1 MGLGSTLFS
10 ITSSFTHSCRGREQM
25 CVLRLCFEVIEG
37 VGNVVTLEQ
46 QQCKEQEATNTQENS
61 LLCFTM
67 SFSLLR
73 VCVSVCLSP
82 PNSVCVCVCVCVC
95 LSLTCV
101 CVSVCLSP
109 QLCVCVCVCFSLS
122 LSLCVSLRINVQVC
136 ACTSVRESY
145 VKI

>member
-1 MGLGSTLFS
+1 
-10 ITSSFTHSCRGREQM
+10 M
-25 CVLRLCFEVIEG
+25 CVLRLCFEAIEG

-82 PNSVCVCVCVCVC
+82 PNSVCVCVCVCV
-95 LSLTCV
+95 SPV
-101 CVSVCLSP
+101 CVYLSVSLSP
-109 QLCVCVCVCFSLS
+109 QLCVCVCVCLFFSLPV
-122 LSLCVSLRINVQVC
+122 SLCISP
-136 ACTSVRESY
+136 Y
-145 VKI
+145 

>member
-10 ITSSFTHSCRGREQM
+10 ITSSFTHSCQGREQM
-25 CVLRLCFEVIEG
+25 CVLRLCFEAIEG

-82 PNSVCVCVCVCVC
+82 PNSVCVCVCVC

>member
-1 MGLGSTLFS
+1 
-10 ITSSFTHSCRGREQM
+10 M
-25 CVLRLCFEVIEG
+25 CDLRLCFEVIEG

-82 PNSVCVCVCVCVC
+82 PNSVCVCVY
-95 LSLTCV
+95 LS
-101 CVSVCLSP
+101 VSLSP
-109 QLCVCVCVCFSLS
+109 QLCVCVCVCLFFSLPV
-122 LSLCVSLRINVQVC
+122 SLCISP
-136 ACTSVRESY
+136 Y
-145 VKI
+145 